1 MIVEPVISAAII
13 NLIKGINS
21 PEDPDTAIKQY
32 ADGMAKIIAD
42 AIKSGT
48 VTTPAGVAVAT
59 AGSPSAQTGA
69 TTAPGIGTIS

>member
-13 NLIKGINS
+13 DLIKGINS

-42 AIKSGT
+42 AIKK
-48 VTTPAGVAVAT
+48 VFKCCFMFIFKV
-59 AGSPSAQTGA
+59 QTRQY
-69 TTAPGIGTIS
+69 PVCCL